1 MQFTKKLRDGVR
13 SGKITTSIRIWKSPR
28 VKAGSRY
35 AMEGGFVEILSLHEV
50 ALTDIT
56 DVMAK
61 RSGFLDRIDLLKTA
75 KHGRGTRVF
84 LVTFCYHEC

>member
-28 VKAGSRY
+28 VKVGSRY
-35 AMEGGFVEILSLHEV
+35 AMEGGFVEILSLHEI

-56 DVMAK
+56 EAMAK
-61 RSGFLDRIDLLKTA
+61 ESGFLGRVDLLKTA
-75 KHGRGTRVF
+75 KHGLGTCVF
-84 LVTFCYHEC
+84 LVTFRYTEG